1 MRQVEESEGIQIEKD
16 KVVKNPG
23 WRKIAKDM
31 LNNFW
36 GKYGQSDELSKTE
49 FIHDTRKFF
58 EKVRSKACKISD
70 IHLMTENCCMVT
82 STVKSEYNEGNPC
95 GNLAI
100 AAFTTSWA
108 RLRLLDMLRRLD
120 QRVLYCDTDSVIYIS
135 RPGDWEPERGNVL
148 GMWSDELKSGETSI
162 EKFMCLGPKSYA
174 YVTDTGRQEVKSKSF
189 TQTASRKTSWSG
201 VQTAKSW
208 FELVVKSILIAR
220 TICYRIVVR
229 SCKLCTLIS

>member
-1 MRQVEESEGIQIEKD
+1 
-16 KVVKNPG
+16 
-23 WRKIAKDM
+23 
-31 LNNFW
+31 
-36 GKYGQSDELSKTE
+36 
-49 FIHDTRKFF
+49 
-58 EKVRSKACKISD
+58 
-70 IHLMTENCCMVT
+70 MVT
-82 STVKSEYNEGNPC
+82 STVESEYNEGNPC

-135 RPGDWEPERGNVL
+135 RIGDWDPERGNVL

-189 TQTASRKTSWSG
+189 TQNGFTEDILEWSSNG
-201 VQTAKSW
+201 E
-208 FELVVKSILIAR
+208 ELVRTGRKIDFDSMNHLLQNRGEKLQVVYPSFMKRNFKQQSIKN
-220 TICYRIVVR
+220 VVLAKQMR
-229 SCKLCTLIS
+229 LVYDKRVLHDDVTTRPFGTRAPPSV